1 MSNFRKYLINSIP
14 LYALVL
20 LTGLTIFTDNSV
32 LRNISM
38 VIIFIFSIVAL
49 IYIVR
54 VERKE
59 RSKDIKEEQ

>member
-20 LTGLTIFTDNSV
+20 LTGIVIFTDNPIV
-32 LRNISM
+32 RNISM
-38 VIIFIFSIVAL
+38 VLIFIFSIVAL

-54 VERKE
+54 FEKKE

>member
-20 LTGLTIFTDNSV
+20 LTGIVIFTDNSI
-32 LRNISM
+32 LRNTSM
-38 VIIFIFSIVAL
+38 VLIFIFSIVAL